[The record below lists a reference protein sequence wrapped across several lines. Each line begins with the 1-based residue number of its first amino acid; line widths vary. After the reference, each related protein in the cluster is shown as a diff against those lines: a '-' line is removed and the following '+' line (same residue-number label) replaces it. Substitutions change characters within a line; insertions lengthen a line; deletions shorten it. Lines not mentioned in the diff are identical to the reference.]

1 MNYEANLCSKEGLR
15 TFADKGLE
23 YGVECG
29 VCNKKRQAVKP
40 GVCYWMKVF

>member
-1 MNYEANLCSKEGLR
+1 MNCEANLCNEEGVK

-23 YGVECG
+23 CSVECG

-40 GVCYWMKVF
+40 GVWYWMKDF